1 VKVLVVSH
9 LYPSPGYERHLF
21 VEEQVKAMIGLGVG
35 VRVLSPRGYAPRL
48 LWSVP
53 RLRRRGETPAR
64 AVRGGVFVEYP
75 RVPVLP
81 RMLLAAR
88 AGDLYYASLRRLL
101 PELRGAGIDLVH
113 AHQAMP
119 DGAAARRLARAL
131 GLPYVVTVHGRDV
144 HHSLWGDD
152 ALARATALALRD
164 AAAVVGVSSAV
175 TRALEGLVAP
185 ERLFVNLNGVIEARD
200 ASVAGGMP
208 GEGSA
213 PVAGRASVEA
223 PSPLPAGI
231 PAGTPVVLSVG
242 YLLEHKGHEAV
253 MRALARLPAEGRPA
267 YVIAGDGPL
276 AGRLAE
282 TARGLGI
289 DRGVHLVGRCTHDE
303 VLALMRAADLF
314 VLPSVDEAF
323 GLVYAEAMSQGTPV
337 VGCRGEGLADFVE
350 DGVSGF
356 LVPGHDD
363 EALAALLARLL
374 AEPAT
379 AAAAGAAGRAAV
391 AALTWEA
398 NARRQ
403 VGIYRFALGLPES
416 DGETLE
422 TADVATDAAL
432 PSRDDEEAA
441 P

>member
-53 RLRRRGETPAR
+53 RLRRRGETPVR

-131 GLPYVVTVHGRDV
+131 GVPYVVTVHGRDV
-144 HHSLWGDD
+144 HHSLWGDGP
-152 ALARATALALRD
+152 LARATALALRD

-185 ERLFVNLNGVIEARD
+185 ERLFVNLNGVIEARSAARED
-200 ASVAGGMP
+200 ETAGA
-208 GEGSA
+208 A
-213 PVAGRASVEA
+213 PAEA
-223 PSPLPAGI
+223 LSPLTAGI
-231 PAGTPVVLSVG
+231 PAGTPVILSVG

-282 TARGLGI
+282 TARNLGI
-289 DRGVHLVGRCTHDE
+289 DRGLHLVGRRTHDE
-303 VLALMRAADLF
+303 VLVLMRAADLF

-337 VGCRGEGLADFVE
+337 VGCRGEGLADFVD

-391 AALTWEA
+391 AGLTWEG

-403 VGIYRFALGLPES
+403 VEMYRFALGLPE
-416 DGETLE
+416 
-422 TADVATDAAL
+422 A
-432 PSRDDEEAA
+432 EEAA